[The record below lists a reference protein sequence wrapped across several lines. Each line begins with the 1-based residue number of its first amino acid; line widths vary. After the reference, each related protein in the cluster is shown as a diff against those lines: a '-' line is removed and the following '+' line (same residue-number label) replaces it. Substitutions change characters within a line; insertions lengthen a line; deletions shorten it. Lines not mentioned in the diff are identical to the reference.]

1 MRSCCVGG
9 RELYWLRGPG
19 DIRPSLRCRT
29 LNENMLRMDR
39 AAETKKATRA
49 LAITVGLNAALTIAQ
64 IVVGV
69 ASHSLAV
76 AADAAHQF
84 VDVIALTIAYFS
96 LKASALPASP
106 KRTYGFRRSDSI
118 GALTSSL
125 LLLLSVG
132 WIGIEAIRR
141 LFAPEIVRPWPMIVI
156 GAVGMVVNGTSAFV
170 VHRSESSADN
180 HGHDSHAG
188 HDSHD
193 SHAGHDSHSLST
205 RAARLHLLTD
215 ALGSLV
221 VLCTGVMLTFRDV
234 RVIDPIASLLLCAL
248 VIPATLRLIRTS
260 SDVLLDSVPDHLDLG
275 AINEAISA
283 TTGVRD
289 VHHVHLWSLGLG
301 THALS
306 AHIEVD
312 GEETVHATQ
321 TIVDQLNAK
330 LSAGFGIEHTTLQ
343 LECHPCENPVHA

>member
-1 MRSCCVGG
+1 MN
-9 RELYWLRGPG
+9 RGH
-19 DIRPSLRCRT
+19 
-29 LNENMLRMDR
+29 
-39 AAETKKATRA
+39 ETKATRA
-49 LAITVGLNAALTIAQ
+49 LALSVGLNAGLTVAQ

-96 LKASALPASP
+96 LKTSALPASP
-106 KRTYGFRRSDSI
+106 RRTYGFRRSDSI

-132 WIGIEAIRR
+132 WIAIEAVRR
-141 LFAPEIVRPWPMIVI
+141 IFTPETVRPWPMIVI
-156 GAVGMVVNGTSAFV
+156 GAVGMVVNGASAFL
-170 VHRSESSADN
+170 VHRSEAGTHNHVHSDADHAN
-180 HGHDSHAG
+180 HANHANQ
-188 HDSHD
+188 H
-193 SHAGHDSHSLST
+193 HSLST

-215 ALGSLV
+215 ALGSFV
-221 VLCTGVMLTFRDV
+221 VLATGVVLTV
-234 RVIDPIASLLLCAL
+234 REIRGIDPIASLLLCAL
-248 VIPATLRLIRTS
+248 IVPATLRLLRTS
-260 SDVLLDSVPDHLDLG
+260 SDVLLDSVPNHLDLD
-275 AINEAISA
+275 AINEAIGA
-283 TTGVRD
+283 TEGVRN

-306 AHIEVD
+306 AHIEVE
-312 GEETVHATQ
+312 GEATVHATQ

-343 LECHPCENPVHA
+343 LECHPCESPVHA